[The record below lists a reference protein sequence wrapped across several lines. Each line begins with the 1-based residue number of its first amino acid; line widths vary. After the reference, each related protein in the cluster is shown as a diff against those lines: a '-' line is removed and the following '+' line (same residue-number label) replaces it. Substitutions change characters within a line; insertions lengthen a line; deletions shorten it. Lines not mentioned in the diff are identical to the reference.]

1 MMSHINNIQRRK
13 KAIRKQILLEQ
24 KRTMV
29 TRLKSLFLYF
39 GDSECMSSVEGLR
52 GTGEQAD
59 VSLSFPSSFV
69 TYSKFKFEVLSEA
82 QCRRTVT
89 NQVVLLEYR

>member
-1 MMSHINNIQRRK
+1 VSPER
-13 KAIRKQILLEQ
+13 ILE
-24 KRTMV
+24 
-29 TRLKSLFLYF
+29 
-39 GDSECMSSVEGLR
+39 
-52 GTGEQAD
+52 GTGESD

-82 QCRRTVT
+82 ACRRSVT

>member
-1 MMSHINNIQRRK
+1 
-13 KAIRKQILLEQ
+13 
-24 KRTMV
+24 MV
-29 TRLKSLFLYF
+29 PRLKSLFLYF
-39 GDSECMSSVEGLR
+39 GDSECMSSVEGLG
-52 GTGEQAD
+52 GTGEAD

-82 QCRRTVT
+82 PCRRSVT